1 MFDNDVLLLV
11 SFKYGGYGGR
21 PVVLNLYIVQRC
33 LNHRLDLSDSS
44 PSLFYSLVCDVPCM
58 ALVMAWAA
66 LY

>member
-11 SFKYGGYGGR
+11 TFKYGYGGR

-33 LNHRLDLSDSS
+33 LNYRLDLSDSS
-44 PSLFYSLVCDVPCM
+44 PSLFYSLVCDVPRM